1 MNLTDDQIRTIYG
14 TTSALLSDLERW
26 TGKSRAELL
35 RILLTGDD
43 ELEDGHFK
51 KS

>member
-1 MNLTDDQIRTIYG
+1 MSDLKLDLTHDQIRTIYG

-26 TGKSRAELL
+26 TGKSRAELE
-35 RILLTGDD
+35 RIIFAG
-43 ELEDGHFK
+43 FS